1 MIIVDFKS
9 LQLAIILPLVDAKHC
24 ARGSVDIAWL
34 DLSNINTYE
43 LGIIIYNLQLR
54 KWKLGKI
61 K

>member
-1 MIIVDFKS
+1 MPNIV
-9 LQLAIILPLVDAKHC
+9 LEVLWTLPE
-24 ARGSVDIAWL
+24 I